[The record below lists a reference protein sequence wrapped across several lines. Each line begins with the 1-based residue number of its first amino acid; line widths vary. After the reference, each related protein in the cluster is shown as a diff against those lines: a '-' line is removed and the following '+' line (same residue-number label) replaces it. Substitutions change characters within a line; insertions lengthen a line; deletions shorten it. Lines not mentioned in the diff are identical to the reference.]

1 MAQKHLILIHG
12 FLENS
17 SMWQPLLDRV
27 SKREWNIQF
36 VQIPGHGSHP
46 NLPKEWTPEAYMH
59 DLRSQITIGE
69 GEKAFVIGHSM
80 GGYLAAHL
88 VQWMPEKISGL
99 LLFHSKAGADEPE
112 KVAARKKSIEA
123 AKESKDLYVRT
134 MITSLFNPEHR
145 EASHQAIEDQI
156 AYAKELSVDT
166 IAASHTVMFSRT
178 SAVEGLKNRSFS
190 LFYFLGKKDPSLP
203 ADLME
208 KELAELPGAVVYW
221 TDVAAHMSH
230 FESPKEAGDFLQRIL
245 RTIDA

>member
-36 VQIPGHGSHP
+36 VQLPGHGSHTH
-46 NLPKEWTPEAYMH
+46 LPADISPEAYIQ
-59 DLRSQITIGE
+59 DLMSQIEIGE
-69 GEKAFVIGHSM
+69 GEKAFVVGHSM

-88 VQWMPEKISGL
+88 VQRMPEKVSGL
-99 LLFHSKAGADEPE
+99 LLFHSKAGADNEE
-112 KVAARKKSIEA
+112 KIAARKKAIETA
-123 AKESKDLYVRT
+123 RQAKELYVRT
-134 MITSLFNPEHR
+134 MITSLFNPDHR
-145 EASHQAIEDQI
+145 EESHHNIEDQI
-156 AYAKELSVDT
+156 EYAQNLSIET
-166 IAASHTVMFSRT
+166 IAASHAVMLSRT

-203 ADLME
+203 EDIMLE
-208 KELAELPGAVVYW
+208 ELAQLKGAVVYW
-221 TDVAAHMSH
+221 SEVAAHMSH